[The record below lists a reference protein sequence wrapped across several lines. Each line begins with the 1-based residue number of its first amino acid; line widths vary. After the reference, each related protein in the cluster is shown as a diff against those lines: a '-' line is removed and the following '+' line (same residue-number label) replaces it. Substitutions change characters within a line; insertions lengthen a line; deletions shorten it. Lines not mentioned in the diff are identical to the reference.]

1 MNIDKVFEF
10 IKDKR
15 GYKMPLRFKL
25 LNRVPLSEDELKI
38 KGDLDFYSDN
48 VSLLPDNLTVLGYL
62 DIRNTQVKYLPDNL
76 TVGGTLYASFLYIDS
91 IPDNLRVGGSLFLQG
106 NPLIEKYDSVQIRE
120 MIEKKGG
127 YVKGI
132 IYV

>member
-1 MNIDKVFEF
+1 MNLETVFEF
-10 IKDKR
+10 IKERR

-25 LNRVPLSEDELKI
+25 LNRLPLTEDELKI

-91 IPDNLRVGGSLFLQG
+91 IPDNLRVGGGLFLQG
-106 NPLIEKYDSVQIRE
+106 NPLIGKYDSVQIRE